1 MTDGTAPVWLHG
13 ASLGDV
19 RALQPLVEA
28 LEDHGPRLVTAHR
41 RTAREWAARHLHGV
55 TVEPPPWPVPGLADR
70 WVALRRPRL
79 LVLEYLELWPAWVS
93 ACARHGVPVVVVDG
107 HVGPRSLR
115 GRTWLRGT
123 ARRLTA
129 FAAQTPEDAAGARAL
144 GVPAERVFVHGNAKH
159 DRFRGEPERPSA
171 DLAAAVGPVDLVVG
185 SLARDEESSMLRA
198 LAATPL
204 RVLVA
209 PRHLERT
216 ASILRTAR
224 ALGVRAALRS
234 TGGDPSARWIVL
246 DTHGELA
253 SAWSLGRV
261 AVVGGTFGQREG
273 QNLVEPYAHGLP
285 VIHGPRTRNI
295 RLEAGALAGAGLHRV
310 ESAEAA
316 VGHAAALVLGP
327 TATPERVDERLRR
340 LAALQG
346 ATVRH
351 LALLTRVLAGA
362 ERRC

>member
-1 MTDGTAPVWLHG
+1 MTDDTAPVWLHG

-19 RALQPLVEA
+19 RTLQPLVEA
-28 LEDHGPRLVTAHR
+28 LEGHGPRLVTAHR
-41 RTAREWAARHLHGV
+41 RTARAWAAQHLHGV

-70 WVALRRPRL
+70 WVTLRRPRL

-93 ACARHGVPVVVVDG
+93 ACARRGVPVVVVDG

-129 FAAQTPEDAAGARAL
+129 FAAQTPDDAAGARAL
-144 GVPAERVFVHGNAKH
+144 GVPAERIFVHGNAKH

-171 DLAAAVGPVDLVVG
+171 DLTAAVGPVDLVVG

-224 ALGVRAALRS
+224 ALGVRAALR
-234 TGGDPSARWIVL
+234 GRRGVRAPPPPRPCPGSAR
-246 DTHGELA
+246 G
-253 SAWSLGRV
+253 SSLSCFAR
-261 AVVGGTFGQREG
+261 
-273 QNLVEPYAHGLP
+273 
-285 VIHGPRTRNI
+285 
-295 RLEAGALAGAGLHRV
+295 
-310 ESAEAA
+310 
-316 VGHAAALVLGP
+316 
-327 TATPERVDERLRR
+327 
-340 LAALQG
+340 G
-346 ATVRH
+346 ATV
-351 LALLTRVLAGA
+351 AAAGGFHGIF
-362 ERRC
+362 EGFMRDFLQKSDEMTMIRRILS

>member
-1 MTDGTAPVWLHG
+1 MTDPRAPLWLHG

-28 LEDHGPRLVTAHR
+28 LAGRAPLLVTAHR
-41 RTAREWAARHLHGV
+41 RTARQWAAQHLRGA
-55 TVEPPPWPVPGLADR
+55 TVEPPPWPVPGLVDHWLAK
-70 WVALRRPRL
+70 RRPSL
-79 LVLEYLELWPAWVS
+79 LVLEYLELWPAWVN
-93 ACARHGVPVVVVDG
+93 ACARQGVPVVVVDG

-115 GRTWLRGT
+115 GRFWLRHT

-129 FAAQTPEDAAGARAL
+129 FAAQTAEDAEGARTL
-144 GVPAERVFVHGNAKH
+144 GVPAERIFVHGNAKH
-159 DRFRGEPERPSA
+159 DRFRAEPERPSEG
-171 DLAAAVGPVDLVVG
+171 LSAAVGPVDVVVG
-185 SLARDEESSMLRA
+185 SLAQDEEQALLRA
-198 LAATPL
+198 LAATPM

-209 PRHLERT
+209 PRHLART

-224 ALGVRAALRS
+224 ALGVPVALRS

-253 SAWSLGRV
+253 GAWSLGRV
-261 AVVGGTFGQREG
+261 AVVGGTFGDREG

-295 RLEAGALAGAGLHRV
+295 RLEARALAGSGVHAV

-316 VGHAAALVLGP
+316 IARATALVHGP
-327 TATPERVDERLRR
+327 AATPLLVDERARR
-340 LAALQG
+340 LTALQG
-346 ATVRH
+346 ATARH

-362 ERRC
+362 EPRC